1 VAKVSVTLKIFPEDP
16 SALDALKEAVSKVV
30 QVVESKEED
39 IGFGVKALSIRFLM
53 EESAG
58 VDAIEEK
65 IAAIEGVSQVQ
76 VTSVD
81 RVEL

>member
-1 VAKVSVTLKIFPEDP
+1 MAKVSVTLKVFPEDP
-16 SALDALKEAVSKVV
+16 SGLDAIKAAVSEIV
-30 QVVESKEED
+30 QVVESKDED

-53 EESAG
+53 DEAAG

-65 IAAIEGVSQVQ
+65 IAAIAGVSQVQ

>member
-1 VAKVSVTLKIFPEDP
+1 MAKVSVTLKVFPEDP
-16 SALDALKEAVSKVV
+16 SALDALKAEVSKVV
-30 QVVESKEED
+30 QIVESKEED

-65 IAAIEGVSQVQ
+65 IASIKGVSQVQ

>member
-1 VAKVSVTLKIFPEDP
+1 MAKVSVTLKVFPEDP
-16 SALDALKEAVSKVV
+16 SALEALKAEVSKVV
-30 QVVESKEED
+30 QIVESKEED

-65 IAAIEGVSQVQ
+65 IASIEGVSQVQ

>member
-1 VAKVSVTLKIFPEDP
+1 MAKVSVTLKIFPEDP
-16 SALDALKEAVSKVV
+16 SGLDALKAEVSKVV

-65 IAAIEGVSQVQ
+65 IASIEGVSQVQ

-81 RVEL
+81 RAEL

>member
-1 VAKVSVTLKIFPEDP
+1 MAKVSVTLKVFPEDP
-16 SALDALKEAVSKVV
+16 SALEALKAEVSKVV
-30 QVVESKEED
+30 QIIESKEED

-65 IAAIEGVSQVQ
+65 IASIEGVSQVQ

>member
-1 VAKVSVTLKIFPEDP
+1 MAKVSVTLKVFPEDP
-16 SALDALKEAVSKVV
+16 SALEALKEAVSKVV

-53 EESAG
+53 EEADG

>member
-1 VAKVSVTLKIFPEDP
+1 VAKVSVTLKVFPEDP
-16 SALDALKEAVSKVV
+16 SALDALKAEVSKVV
-30 QVVESKEED
+30 QIVESKEED

-65 IAAIEGVSQVQ
+65 IASIKGVSQVQ

>member
-1 VAKVSVTLKIFPEDP
+1 MAKVSVTLKVFPEDP
-16 SALDALKEAVSKVV
+16 SGLKALKAAIGKVV
-30 QVVESKEED
+30 DIQEAKEED
-39 IGFGVKALSIRFLM
+39 IGFGVKALVIRFLTD
-53 EESAG
+53 EGGG

-81 RVEL
+81 RAEI